1 LLVLITTSLQK
12 EQWNHQEKLWNHAD
26 VQGDVRF
33 LKYMILFKK
42 NYTDIS
48 EYNKNRAA
56 FDKTYR
62 QIIAHN
68 KKYKE
73 GKTTFTLGI
82 NQFADLNEPPLMP
95 PPRLRRPSG
104 TRGTGGKG
112 GGSDY
117 MANGNRNR
125 NMAKNG

>member
-1 LLVLITTSLQK
+1 MLVLITSSLQK
-12 EQWNHQEKLWNHAD
+12 EGLDTEESWNHAD

-56 FDKTYR
+56 FDKTFR
-62 QIIAHN
+62 AIVAHN

-73 GKTTFTLGI
+73 GGQI
-82 NQFADLNEPPLMP
+82 YLN
-95 PPRLRRPSG
+95 
-104 TRGTGGKG
+104 
-112 GGSDY
+112 
-117 MANGNRNR
+117 
-125 NMAKNG
+125 

>member
-1 LLVLITTSLQK
+1 MLVLITSSLQK
-12 EQWNHQEKLWNHAD
+12 EGLDTVELWNHAD

-42 NYTDIS
+42 NYKDIS

-68 KKYKE
+68 KRYKE
-73 GKTTFTLGI
+73 GLQI
-82 NQFADLNEPPLMP
+82 
-95 PPRLRRPSG
+95 
-104 TRGTGGKG
+104 
-112 GGSDY
+112 
-117 MANGNRNR
+117 
-125 NMAKNG
+125 